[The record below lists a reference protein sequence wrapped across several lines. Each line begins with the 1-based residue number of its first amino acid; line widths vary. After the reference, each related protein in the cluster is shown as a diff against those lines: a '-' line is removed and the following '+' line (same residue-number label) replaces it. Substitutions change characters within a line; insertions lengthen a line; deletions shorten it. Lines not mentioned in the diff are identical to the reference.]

1 MEHLNRKHPKI
12 IDEKE
17 EYCIR
22 LAALCHDLGMY
33 FNNSSISQNNYTFS
47 CSYHSGH
54 GPFSHAFTYIAKEM
68 LDADK
73 KVMLKWCLN
82 DKMESFPVA
91 TIVFLEGSNI
101 YSRVNYNSACSD
113 NSM

>member
-1 MEHLNRKHPKI
+1 
-12 IDEKE
+12 
-17 EYCIR
+17 
-22 LAALCHDLGMY
+22 
-33 FNNSSISQNNYTFS
+33 
-47 CSYHSGH
+47 
-54 GPFSHAFTYIAKEM
+54 M